1 MNNNIKEHPIRFEAD
16 MIRALLQEYSTPGG
30 YKNQARRT
38 CGLNQFNDLPED
50 LKERL
55 WRSGRDSNPRYRF
68 CQYVPLAKECF
79 QPLSHRSVLGNVW
92 RRNYTLPKM
101 KSTHK

>member
-1 MNNNIKEHPIRFEAD
+1 ME
-16 MIRALLQEYSTPGG
+16 MQAL
-30 YKNQARRT
+30 K
-38 CGLNQFNDLPED
+38 
-50 LKERL
+50 KERF

-92 RRNYTLPKM
+92 KGDYTLPKM
-101 KSTHK
+101 KSIHK